1 MKRSTAKLLMILNYV
16 LTIAGAYALIAFTDR
31 NETVFLLFLGA
42 MLVVNLIIQ
51 RFLRCPHCGKSQRR
65 NWLLASYCAHCG
77 EPLSDE

>member
-1 MKRSTAKLLMILNYV
+1 MKRSTAKLLMILNFV
-16 LTIAGAYALIAFTDR
+16 LTIAGAYALIAFTDG

-51 RFLRCPHCGKSQRR
+51 HFLRCPHCGKGQGR
-65 NWLLASYCAHCG
+65 NWLFASYCAHCG